1 MWVLMT
7 GDPARPHAQYCR
19 DVRPGSLPD
28 YPFRRA
34 AHDRLAERRSDVEF
48 LGDAWGNPKSRV
60 LVVRDGHLAT
70 NEQAGALRLL
80 APEESPA
87 GDHLL
92 LGSADGV
99 VYFVVVPEPDSLEPR
114 DPGNYEPPD
123 GSSTRELPDG
133 RFAGLR
139 QLATRLDEV
148 SASLAVHAVALA
160 GWHQRHPQCAQC
172 GHLTDVAEAGA
183 FRRCPACGATHF
195 PRTDPAVIMLVT
207 DEQDRC
213 LLGHNGARS
222 AGWFSTLAGFVE
234 PGETP
239 EQAVAREV
247 YEEVGIEVGTLN
259 YAGSQPWPFP
269 SSLMLGYFAAAT
281 STDIKVDGEE
291 ITEARW
297 FSRSELAH
305 AVSAGRVGLP
315 TTLSIAG
322 ALVTAWY
329 GAPLPANRVT

>member
-1 MWVLMT
+1 
-7 GDPARPHAQYCR
+7 
-19 DVRPGSLPD
+19 VRPGSLPD
-28 YPFRRA
+28 YPFRGS
-34 AHDRLAERRSDVEF
+34 AHDRLAERR
-48 LGDAWGNPKSRV
+48 GDAAFLSRAWDDPKSRV
-60 LVVRDGHLAT
+60 LVVRDGLLAT
-70 NEQAGALRLL
+70 NDEAGALRLL
-80 APEESPA
+80 APEDSPA
-87 GDHLL
+87 GDRLL

-99 VYFVVVPEPDSLEPR
+99 IHFLIATEPD
-114 DPGNYEPPD
+114 
-123 GSSTRELPDG
+123 RELPHG

-139 QLATRLDEV
+139 ELATRLDGV

-160 GWHQRHPQCAQC
+160 GWHQRHPRCAQC
-172 GHLTDVAEAGA
+172 GQLTEVAEAGA

-207 DEQDRC
+207 DDDDRC

-239 EQAVAREV
+239 EQAVTREV
-247 YEEVGIEVGTLN
+247 HEEVGIEVGTVS

-269 SSLMLGYFAAAT
+269 SSLMLGYFAVAT
-281 STDIKVDGEE
+281 TTAIEVDGEE
-291 ITEARW
+291 ITDARW
-297 FSRSELAH
+297 FSRSELAD
-305 AVSAGRVGLP
+305 AVTAGRVGLP

-329 GAPLPANRVT
+329 GAPLPANLLT

>member
-19 DVRPGSLPD
+19 HVRPGSLPD
-28 YPFRRA
+28 YPFRGA
-34 AHDRLAERRSDVEF
+34 AHDRLAERRSDVDF
-48 LGDAWGNPKSRV
+48 LSRAWDDPSSRV
-60 LVVRDGHLAT
+60 LVVRDGQLAT
-70 NEQAGALRLL
+70 NEEAGALRLL
-80 APEESPA
+80 APEEAPA

-92 LGSADGV
+92 LGCADGV
-99 VYFVVVPEPDSLEPR
+99 VYFVVVPEFDAIAR
-114 DPGNYEPPD
+114 
-123 GSSTRELPDG
+123 GSHGKDETADVGSAGEFSDG

-148 SASLAVHAVALA
+148 SASLAVHAVALG

-172 GHLTDVAEAGA
+172 GQLTEVAEAGA

-239 EQAVAREV
+239 EQAVAR
-247 YEEVGIEVGTLN
+247 
-259 YAGSQPWPFP
+259 
-269 SSLMLGYFAAAT
+269 
-281 STDIKVDGEE
+281 
-291 ITEARW
+291 
-297 FSRSELAH
+297 
-305 AVSAGRVGLP
+305 
-315 TTLSIAG
+315 
-322 ALVTAWY
+322 
-329 GAPLPANRVT
+329 